1 MNDLR
6 DQVEQMRLKNEK
18 AFRQVE
24 KLKGKVQ
31 GSESVCISQQSLIEM
46 QNHQIAKLKHKLKKY
61 KRRVINR
68 DQMIAALKQEVS
80 NAPIFSV

>member
-1 MNDLR
+1 
-6 DQVEQMRLKNEK
+6 
-18 AFRQVE
+18 
-24 KLKGKVQ
+24 
-31 GSESVCISQQSLIEM
+31 M

-61 KRRVINR
+61 KRRVVNR